1 MEKSELERPKIL
13 LAVQDMKESAGLQET
28 LESLGYQV
36 VYCNRHDRI
45 PMMATEEEVDL
56 ILLSAEKDR
65 AEDYRICERLEVD
78 ERLKYIPIL
87 ALTRE
92 HKASDGRKALDFGA
106 DSYISEPF
114 HRDEMLSTIK
124 AMLRMRRHFVELY
137 REKKEKFSLRHRSN
151 IPYDLETLIGKTQEM
166 QEIYDIISAAA
177 QTDTT
182 VLIQGE
188 TGTGKELVVQV
199 LHSKSLRW
207 ENPFIVVNCAALPET
222 LLQSELFGH
231 EKGAFTGAIRQKP
244 GKFELAHTGTIFLD
258 EIGEL
263 SPMTQLALL
272 RVLQERKFE
281 RVGGEKTVEV
291 DVRVIAAT
299 NRNLEEDVAQK
310 RFREDLY
317 YRLSVITIDLPS
329 LRERKEDIPLLSTG
343 FLRRFSMKIGK
354 NISGFSK
361 ETLELMMKYSWPG
374 NIRELENVIERAV
387 VFCKGDTINIG
398 DIPPKLRNKAESVA
412 NEQPT
417 LQEVERELILKTL
430 TNCRWNKHR
439 AANGLGIDRGTLYGK
454 IKRYGLEKESEKST
468 IESCS

>member
-1 MEKSELERPKIL
+1 M
-13 LAVQDMKESAGLQET
+13 
-28 LESLGYQV
+28 
-36 VYCNRHDRI
+36 
-45 PMMATEEEVDL
+45 
-56 ILLSAEKDR
+56 
-65 AEDYRICERLEVD
+65 
-78 ERLKYIPIL
+78 
-87 ALTRE
+87 
-92 HKASDGRKALDFGA
+92 
-106 DSYISEPF
+106 
-114 HRDEMLSTIK
+114 
-124 AMLRMRRHFVELY
+124 ELY
-137 REKKEKFSLRHRSN
+137 REKKKKFSLRHRSN
-151 IPYDLETLIGKTQEM
+151 IPYNLETLIGKTQKM

-199 LHSKSLRW
+199 LHSKSQRW

-343 FLRRFSMKIGK
+343 FLRRFSKKIGK

-417 LQEVERELILKTL
+417 LQEVERKLILKTL

-468 IESCS
+468 QSVLGQEVTHP

>member
-13 LAVQDMKESAGLQET
+13 LAARDMKESAGLQEI

-36 VYCNRHDRI
+36 VYCNQHDRI
-45 PMMATEEEVDL
+45 PMMATEEKADI

-65 AEDYRICERLEVD
+65 AEDYRICERLEAD

-124 AMLRMRRHFVELY
+124 AMLRMRRHFMELY
-137 REKKEKFSLRHRSN
+137 QEKKEKLSLRHRSN
-151 IPYDLETLIGKTQEM
+151 IPYDLETLIGKTQKM
-166 QEIYDIISAAA
+166 QEIYDVISAAS

-199 LHSKSLRW
+199 LHSKSQRW
-207 ENPFIVVNCAALPET
+207 EKPFIVVNCASLPET

-281 RVGGEKTVEV
+281 RVGGEKTLEV

-317 YRLSVITIDLPS
+317 YRLSVITIDLPP
-329 LRERKEDIPLLSTG
+329 LRERKEDIPLLSAD
-343 FLRRFSMKIGK
+343 FLRRFSKKIGK
-354 NISGFSK
+354 DINDFSK
-361 ETLELMMKYSWPG
+361 EALELMMQYNWPG

-387 VFCKGDTINIG
+387 VFCKDDTISIG
-398 DIPPKLRNKAESVA
+398 DLPSKLLREAESVA
-412 NEQPT
+412 NEQFT
-417 LQEVERELILKTL
+417 LQEVERELIFKTL
-430 TNCRWNKHR
+430 TNCRWNKHQT
-439 AANGLGIDRGTLYGK
+439 AKKLGIDRGTLYGK
-454 IKRYGLEKESEKST
+454 IKRYGLVQGVEKPTNVS
-468 IESCS
+468 

>member
-13 LAVQDMKESAGLQET
+13 LAARDMKESAGLQET

-36 VYCNRHDRI
+36 VYCNQHDRI
-45 PMMATEEEVDL
+45 PMMATEEKADL

-124 AMLRMRRHFVELY
+124 AMLRMRRHFMELY
-137 REKKEKFSLRHRSN
+137 QEKKEKLSLRHRSN
-151 IPYDLETLIGKTQEM
+151 IPYDLETLIGKTQKM
-166 QEIYDIISAAA
+166 QEIYDVISAAS

-199 LHSKSLRW
+199 LHSKSQRW
-207 ENPFIVVNCAALPET
+207 EKPFIVVNCASLPET

-281 RVGGEKTVEV
+281 RVGGEKTLEV

-317 YRLSVITIDLPS
+317 YRLSVITIDLPP
-329 LRERKEDIPLLSTG
+329 LRERKEDIPLLSAD
-343 FLRRFSMKIGK
+343 FLRRFSKKIGK
-354 NISGFSK
+354 DINDFSK
-361 ETLELMMKYSWPG
+361 EALELMMKYSWPG

-387 VFCKGDTINIG
+387 VFCKDDTISIG
-398 DIPPKLRNKAESVA
+398 DLPSKLLREAESVA
-412 NEQPT
+412 NEQFT
-417 LQEVERELILKTL
+417 LQEVERELIFKTL

-439 AANGLGIDRGTLYGK
+439 AAKKLGIDRGTLYGK
-454 IKRYGLEKESEKST
+454 IKRYGLVQGVEKPTNVS
-468 IESCS
+468 